1 MRMGAGAGSSG
12 GSITVSAA
20 DVTAMQRRIASL
32 EADIAELK
40 AIAARSHK

>member
-1 MRMGAGAGSSG
+1 MRMGAGAGSSAG
-12 GSITVSAA
+12 TMVVSAA

-40 AIAARSHK
+40 TLAAHRK